1 MSLSSVGDERFYN
14 IDNIY
19 SFGKKLSMV
28 FNVVTNWNSNI
39 HLEYIDYQGE
49 KCLGI
54 DANDE
59 IIPLNA
65 SLSYGVAN
73 EMFIK
78 NYRRDIKVPSN
89 RYITGH
95 VIKFIRNSRVF
106 TPYV

>member
-1 MSLSSVGDERFYN
+1 
-14 IDNIY
+14 
-19 SFGKKLSMV
+19 MV

-65 SLSYGVAN
+65 SLSFGVAN
-73 EMFIK
+73 
-78 NYRRDIKVPSN
+78 
-89 RYITGH
+89 
-95 VIKFIRNSRVF
+95 
-106 TPYV
+106 